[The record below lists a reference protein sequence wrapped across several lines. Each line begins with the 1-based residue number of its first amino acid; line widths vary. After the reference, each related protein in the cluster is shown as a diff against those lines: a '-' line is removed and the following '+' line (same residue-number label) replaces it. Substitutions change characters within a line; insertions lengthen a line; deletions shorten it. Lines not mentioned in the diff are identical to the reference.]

1 MNVKYILLLGASLES
16 DNKGVNA
23 LGVGAI
29 TLLNNNYKN
38 AKISLLCVGEQTTHE
53 KELTISGEIVKVKLC
68 YFTKHEILKSLKEA
82 YLYKYFG
89 VTSKLEVSEL
99 IQSSDI
105 VFDINEGD
113 SFSDIY
119 GSRRIIRHFT
129 DSKLILSWK
138 KTLVFLPQTLGP
150 FDTVIGKFLGAHILK
165 RLHKLYVRDIKAF
178 DFLDKI
184 GVKKEL
190 SIDMAVYINPEEIPV
205 EVKPNTVG
213 INVSGLMYLNR
224 YKSLDGKYNN
234 YPVFLKQLVER
245 ILKDGYEVMLIPH
258 TYNSISPNVEDD
270 LEGIRK
276 FVNDNPEI
284 ANKISFIDQ
293 DYSAQELK
301 YVISK
306 TVFFMGSRMHSCIA
320 ALSTSVPTI
329 GLSYSYKFEG
339 TFKMFKQQELV
350 FDVNHLKEDNLDELI
365 NKILVAISL
374 KKEIKSV
381 LLKENMRE
389 QLSLENRDKE

>member
-1 MNVKYILLLGASLES
+1 MNFKHILLLGASLES

-29 TLLNNNYKN
+29 TLLDKNYKD
-38 AKISLLCVGEQTTHE
+38 AKISLLCVGKQTTHE
-53 KELTISGEIVKVKLC
+53 KELTISGEIIKVKVF
-68 YFTKHEILKSLKEA
+68 YFSKYEILKSLKEA
-82 YLYKYFG
+82 YMYKFFG
-89 VTSKLEVSEL
+89 VKSKLEVSKL
-99 IQSSDI
+99 VQSSDI

-138 KTLVFLPQTLGP
+138 KPLVFLPQTLGP
-150 FDTVIGKFLGAHILK
+150 FDSIIGKFLAAHILK

-184 GVKKEL
+184 GIKKEL
-190 SIDMAVYINPEEIPV
+190 SIDMAVYMNPKEIPV

-245 ILKDGYEVMLIPH
+245 ILKDGYEVLLIPH

-276 FVNDNPEI
+276 FVNDNPDI

-339 TFKMFKQQELV
+339 TFKMFKQQDMV
-350 FDVNHLKEDNLDELI
+350 FDVNHLKEDTINELI
-365 NKILVAISL
+365 NKILAAIFI

-381 LLKENMRE
+381 LLKENKRE
-389 QLSLENRDKE
+389 KLRLENIDK